1 MYIVTGATGWVG
13 KNLLH
18 CLQKIIDRRQFNN
31 EVFCFANKKRKIS
44 STAYR
49 EKIEI
54 PIIPLSEI
62 NNIFEGNSNLKIIHT
77 AFLTREKIKDFG
89 KEEYIRKNQS
99 ITNLIENLLIKNYG
113 SRIVII
119 SSGAARNYDANLSEC
134 KLSTA
139 EPYSFLKREEE
150 IKLSKISDSLILR
163 IFALTGKFIRDPEIF
178 ALGNFLIS
186 AKQNKAI
193 KILSKTPVSRSYVFA
208 ADIADLSIKWLNSS
222 LVGRRNPIAAVSET
236 IDLLTLA
243 NKISKI
249 YDLPNLKHNINFD
262 LDSNDYV
269 ASTDEF
275 KLLLNKFNL
284 KATSLED
291 QIKITFNYLKDHDL
305 Y

>member
-119 SSGAARNYDANLSEC
+119 SSGAAQNYDANLSEC

-193 KILSKTPVSRSYVFA
+193 KILSKTPVSRSYGFA

-222 LVGRRNPIAAVSET
+222 LVGCRNPIAAVSET

-269 ASTDEF
+269 ASIDEF

-291 QIKITFNYLKDHDL
+291 QIKITFNYLKDHDR